1 MTNSSEKET
10 WSTWNMNPL
19 VGTLA
24 LQREPTVQQKAQT
37 DQELAQQAV
46 FQRNAEIEALR
57 DQARKE
63 GFDAGFDKGY
73 EDAHVEGFAKGLVD
87 GKEEG
92 LSLLRDQARKTVE
105 PLSHLAKNFTEG
117 LTELDGRIANQVAAL
132 ALKIG
137 KLLVGKAIQDTP
149 EQILT
154 VVKQLMHHEPEL
166 KGRPKLHLNP
176 EDFSIVHENLK
187 TELEA
192 LDWTLRSDELITRG
206 GCKVVSK
213 SGDLDAT
220 LESRWAQINDEFNRQ
235 GVYE

>member
-1 MTNSSEKET
+1 
-10 WSTWNMNPL
+10 MNPL
-19 VGTLA
+19 VGGNA
-24 LQREPTVQQKAQT
+24 LQREPTVQQKAKAT
-37 DQELAQQAV
+37 QELAEQAE
-46 FQRNAEIEALR
+46 FKRNSEIEILR

-63 GFDAGFDKGY
+63 GYDA
-73 EDAHVEGFAKGLVD
+73 GFAKGHEDAHEEGFAQGLEE
-87 GKEEG
+87 GKTEG

-105 PLSHLAKNFTEG
+105 PLTHLARNFTEG
-117 LTELDGRIANQVAAL
+117 LAELDTGIANQVAAL
-132 ALKIG
+132 ALKISRQI
-137 KLLVGKAIQDTP
+137 VGKAVQDSP

-176 EDFSIVHENLK
+176 EDFEIVHEHLN

-192 LDWTLRSDELITRG
+192 MDWALRSDELITRG
-206 GCKVVSK
+206 GCKIVSK

-220 LESRWAQINDEFNRQ
+220 MESRWTQIHDEFNRQ